1 MQTTSTNAAQLIERK
16 DPSLNPTT
24 RIMRTDSA
32 VDAQGFAQ
40 ILQAFDTGTESKQ
53 PEAAKEAEPREQASA
68 TDTDEQGEV
77 TDDTGEIEDQAA
89 KDSSSSEQPSS
100 DTDEQAGSDRQA
112 ANDEAAAD
120 TNPSDADAD
129 ASSASEKAD
138 AADQPKTQGQDAQA
152 ASGPVSQSSVAGEGT
167 PAGEQPSLNQETTM
181 RLLDQQSEQAK
192 LTIKGVARSLTH
204 AADVSVSSRAV
215 DTRLGQDQAGA
226 PMTKE
231 QAPVSQPAPQP
242 APPPAAQP
250 QNPPQGPVY
259 DQGSTPPDPART
271 TSMPNPAVHLHAP
284 DPSAKPVDA
293 QVDQSNTTAQQA
305 RSQRAESA
313 IGVVPSN
320 PKPNTAAQAPSAA
333 ALQSVGLGKHNSAQG
348 AQTVRAVSSVE
359 AGLIGKDQSNAQP
372 GSLVDKMKGASLPN
386 QANRASVLAQVQR
399 GLASMLRS
407 GNNDMTLKL
416 TPGHL
421 GSLKIQL
428 KSEGS
433 KLQVR
438 FETTN
443 SQASEHLS
451 ESVKELGAHL
461 RTKGINLDKIEIQQQ
476 PAQNAETTSA
486 DGQQGESGSS
496 QQNSDERQSAN
507 QSHQQT
513 QQDQA
518 ISDGELVG
526 DEPESIWTELG
537 LDATA

>member
-16 DPSLNPTT
+16 DPSLNPMT
-24 RIMRTDSA
+24 RILRTDSA

-53 PEAAKEAEPREQASA
+53 PEAAKEAEPSEQAVA
-68 TDTDEQGEV
+68 GTDEQSEI
-77 TDDTGEIEDQAA
+77 TEDTGEIEDQAA
-89 KDSSSSEQPSS
+89 KDNASSEQPSS
-100 DTDEQAGSDRQA
+100 ETDDQDRPDRQA
-112 ANDEAAAD
+112 ANDEASAD
-120 TNPSDADAD
+120 TNPSDAEAD
-129 ASSASEKAD
+129 ASSASDKAD
-138 AADQPKTQGQDAQA
+138 AADQPKTQGQDAQ
-152 ASGPVSQSSVAGEGT
+152 SDTGPISQSPVAGEGT
-167 PAGEQPSLNQETTM
+167 PAAEQPTLNQETTM

-204 AADVSVSSRAV
+204 AADESVSSRAV
-215 DTRLGQDQAGA
+215 DTRLGQDHAGA

-250 QNPPQGPVY
+250 QSPPQGPVS

-271 TSMPNPAVHLHAP
+271 TSMPNGPTHLHTP

-293 QVDQSNTTAQQA
+293 QADQSNTNAQQA
-305 RSQRAESA
+305 RSLRAESA

-320 PKPNTAAQAPSAA
+320 AKPTAANQAPSAA
-333 ALQSVGLGKHNSAQG
+333 TLQAIGLGKQG
-348 AQTVRAVSSVE
+348 TAQTVRAVSSVD

-372 GSLVDKMKGASLPN
+372 GSLVEKMKGASLPN

-407 GNNDMTLKL
+407 GNNEMTLKL

-451 ESVKELGAHL
+451 ESVKELGASL
-461 RTKGINLDKIEIQQQ
+461 RSKGISLDKIEIQQQ
-476 PAQNAETTSA
+476 PSQGTETNTA
-486 DGQQGESGSS
+486 GEQS
-496 QQNSDERQSAN
+496 QSDS
-507 QSHQQT
+507 QT
-513 QQDQA
+513 QQGTDQRQASDQRPQQSTQDQA
-518 ISDGELVG
+518 LSDGGSIG

>member
-1 MQTTSTNAAQLIERK
+1 MQTTSTNASQLIERK
-16 DPSLNPTT
+16 DPSLNPMT

-40 ILQAFDTGTESKQ
+40 ILQAFDTGTASEQ

-77 TDDTGEIEDQAA
+77 TDDTGEIEEQAA
-89 KDSSSSEQPSS
+89 KDSSSSEQLSS
-100 DTDEQAGSDRQA
+100 DTDEQASSDRQA

-129 ASSASEKAD
+129 ASSASDKAD

-152 ASGPVSQSSVAGEGT
+152 DSGPISQSPVAGEGT
-167 PAGEQPSLNQETTM
+167 PAGDQPTLNQETTM

-192 LTIKGVARSLTH
+192 LTIKGVARTLTH

-226 PMTKE
+226 PIAKE
-231 QAPVSQPAPQP
+231 HAPSQSAPSPAT
-242 APPPAAQP
+242 QP
-250 QNPPQGPVY
+250 QNPQQGPPQGPVS

-271 TSMPNPAVHLHAP
+271 TSMPNGPTHLHTP

-293 QVDQSNTTAQQA
+293 QVDQSNTNAQQA

-313 IGVVPSN
+313 IGVGQSN
-320 PKPNTAAQAPSAA
+320 AKPTAANQAPSAA
-333 ALQSVGLGKHNSAQG
+333 SLQAVGLGKQG
-348 AQTVRAVSSVE
+348 SAQTVRAVSSVD

-372 GSLVDKMKGASLPN
+372 GSLVEKMKGASLPN

-407 GNNDMTLKL
+407 GNNAMTLKL

-433 KLQVR
+433 KLLVR

-443 SQASEHLS
+443 AQASEHLS
-451 ESVKELGAHL
+451 ESVKDLSAHL
-461 RTKGINLDKIEIQQQ
+461 RTKGISLDKIEIQQQ
-476 PAQNAETTSA
+476 PSQGNETNTAGEQSQSDSQTQHSA
-486 DGQQGESGSS
+486 DQRQASDQRPQQSP
-496 QQNSDERQSAN
+496 
-507 QSHQQT
+507 
-513 QQDQA
+513 QDQA
-518 ISDGELVG
+518 LSDGGSLG